1 MIWHIAK
8 KEIYH
13 NLMTL
18 RFVLMIILLPVLMLA
33 NALIY
38 GFGDSGYRE
47 EVNTYNRAM
56 ESRLSYVKN
65 NAQKSLGRLA
75 MRGPGEIYKRP
86 SRFKFCADGAAELI
100 PNSIPLSE
108 RAGAGRGG
116 GTVVEEYSWR
126 EVWTFEYLPSNHS
139 SDATTLIKIDWVF
152 IGIFMS
158 FFVILFT
165 FDAIAGERVHGT
177 LSLMMS
183 NQISRAQMLLAKY
196 LGAFFTLMVPLTIGI
211 LMNLLIIYLSG
222 NIPFGSGASLP
233 SNGWGPWFRIF
244 GMVGLFALHISIFIL
259 LGLFFSSRV
268 SNAITSLV
276 WLLLTWV
283 CLAFIFPSLL
293 GLFVGTLD
301 PIPSIEIVSSRKR
314 TQLAS
319 IENEFRPTE
328 LLEVTKLSEAPSPD
342 NPSVT
347 RRWAT
352 YFTRRHETKTR
363 IADEHVDQQLKQ
375 VQLARELTQ
384 ISPIACFQYAMEG
397 LANTGIVS
405 YMNFVKQ
412 VQRYRQTFIDFIK
425 TEDRGDPDSLH
436 IYPVREGLSQKPVDP
451 NAVPR
456 FKEHISYQSVI
467 FPVGLLILFNV
478 LFFTAAQLSF
488 LKCDLK

>member
-1 MIWHIAK
+1 MIWQIAK
-8 KEIYH
+8 KEIHH

-18 RFVLMIILLPVLMLA
+18 RFVLMIILLPILMVT

-47 EVNTYNRAM
+47 EVDAYNQAM
-56 ESRLSYVKN
+56 ERRLSRVT
-65 NAQKSLGRLA
+65 AHAEESLGRLA
-75 MRGPGEIYKRP
+75 MRGPGEIYKHP
-86 SRFKFCADGAAELI
+86 SPLKFCADGADELI
-100 PNSIPLSE
+100 PRFILISEPARGSRGSGSI
-108 RAGAGRGG
+108 AQ
-116 GTVVEEYSWR
+116 EYRWR
-126 EVWTFEYLPSNHS
+126 EVWTLEYLPSNHG

-152 IGIFMS
+152 IGTFMS

-165 FDAIAGERVHGT
+165 FDAIAGERTHGT

-183 NQISRAQMLLAKY
+183 NPISRGQMLLAKY
-196 LGAFFTLMVPLTIGI
+196 LGAFLTLMVPLTLGI

-222 NIPFGSGASLP
+222 SIPFNSSDYL
-233 SNGWGPWFRIF
+233 RIL
-244 GMVGLFALHISIFIL
+244 GMVGLYALHISIFIF

-301 PIPSIEIVSSRKR
+301 PIPSIEVVSSRKR
-314 TQLAS
+314 AQLAS
-319 IENEFRPTE
+319 IDDEFRPME
-328 LLEVTKLSEAPSPD
+328 ILEVTKLSEAPSPD
-342 NPSVT
+342 NPSAT
-347 RRWAT
+347 RRWAM
-352 YFTRRHETKTR
+352 YFTRRYETKTR
-363 IADEHVDQQLKQ
+363 IADEHVNQQFRQ
-375 VQLARELTQ
+375 VRLARELTQ
-384 ISPIACFQYAMEG
+384 ISPIVCFQYAMEG
-397 LANTGIVS
+397 LANTGIVN
-405 YMNFVKQ
+405 YMNFLKQ
-412 VQRYRQTFIDFIK
+412 VRRYRQTFIDFIK
-425 TEDRGDPDSLH
+425 TEDRNDPESLH
-436 IYPVREGLSQKPVDP
+436 IYPVPEGLSQKPVDP
-451 NAVPR
+451 NTVPR

>member
-13 NLMTL
+13 NRMTL
-18 RFVLMIILLPVLMLA
+18 RFVLMIILLPILMVA

-47 EVNTYNRAM
+47 EVDAYHLAM
-56 ESRLSYVKN
+56 ERRLSRVKED
-65 NAQKSLGRLA
+65 AETSLGKLA

-86 SRFKFCADGAAELI
+86 SRFKFCADRTDELI
-100 PNSIPLSE
+100 PNAISLSE
-108 RAGAGRGG
+108 RAGGGRGG
-116 GTVVEEYSWR
+116 GGIAEEYSWR
-126 EVWTFEYLPSNHS
+126 EVWTFEYLPSNHG

-165 FDAIAGERVHGT
+165 FDAVAGERTQGT

-211 LMNLLIIYLSG
+211 LMNLLVIYLSG
-222 NIPFGSGASLP
+222 NISLD
-233 SNGWGPWFRIF
+233 SSDCLRIL
-244 GMVGLFALHISIFIL
+244 GMVGLFALHISLFIL

-268 SNAITSLV
+268 SNAVTSLV
-276 WLLLTWV
+276 WLLLAWV
-283 CLAFIFPSLL
+283 GLAFILPSLL

-314 TQLAS
+314 AQLAN
-319 IENEFRPTE
+319 IEDEFQPMET
-328 LLEVTKLSEAPSPD
+328 LEVTKLSEAPTPD
-342 NPSVT
+342 NPSAT
-347 RRWAT
+347 RRWAM

-363 IADEHVDQQLKQ
+363 IADQHVDQQLKQ

-384 ISPIACFQYAMEG
+384 ISPTACFQYAMEG

-412 VQRYRQTFIDFIK
+412 VRRYRQTFIDFIK
-425 TEDRGDPDSLH
+425 TEDRSDPDSLH

-451 NAVPR
+451 NIVPR
-456 FKEHISYQSVI
+456 FEEYISHQSVI
-467 FPVGLLILFNV
+467 FPVILLILFNV

-488 LKCDLK
+488 LKSDLK

>member
-18 RFVLMIILLPVLMLA
+18 RFVLMIILLPILMVA

-38 GFGDSGYRE
+38 GFGDNGYRE
-47 EVNTYNRAM
+47 EVDAYNQAM
-56 ESRLSYVKN
+56 ERRLSRVKSDAEEN
-65 NAQKSLGRLA
+65 LGRLA
-75 MRGPGEIYKRP
+75 MRGPGEIYKHP

-100 PNSIPLSE
+100 PNSIPIAE
-108 RAGAGRGG
+108 RAGGGRGG
-116 GTVVEEYSWR
+116 SVGEAYSWR
-126 EVWTFEYLPSNHS
+126 EVWTLEYLPSNHGG
-139 SDATTLIKIDWVF
+139 DATTLIKIDWVF

-165 FDAIAGERVHGT
+165 FDAIAGERAYGT

-183 NQISRAQMLLAKY
+183 NQISRGQMLIAKY
-196 LGAFFTLMVPLTIGI
+196 LGAFFTLMVPLAIGI

-222 NIPFGSGASLP
+222 NIPFNLSDCL
-233 SNGWGPWFRIF
+233 RIL
-244 GMVGLFALHISIFIL
+244 GMVGLFALHISIFIF

-301 PIPSIEIVSSRKR
+301 PIPSIEVISARQQA
-314 TQLAS
+314 QLAN
-319 IENEFRPTE
+319 IEDEFRPTE
-328 LLEVTKLSEAPSPD
+328 LLETTKLSEAPAPD
-342 NPSVT
+342 NPAAT
-347 RRWAT
+347 RQWAT

-363 IADEHVDQQLKQ
+363 IADEHVDQQLRQ
-375 VQLARELTQ
+375 VRLARELTQ
-384 ISPIACFQYAMEG
+384 ISPIVCFQYAMEG
-397 LANTGIVS
+397 LAGTGITR
-405 YMNFVKQ
+405 YMDFVKQ
-412 VQRYRQTFIDFIK
+412 VRRYRQTFIDFIK
-425 TEDRGDPDSLH
+425 TEDRSDPDSLH

-451 NAVPR
+451 NAIPR
-456 FKEHISYQSVI
+456 FEEHISYQGI
-467 FPVGLLILFNV
+467 LFPVGLLILFNV

-488 LKCDLK
+488 LKSDLK

>member
-8 KEIYH
+8 KEIHH

-18 RFVLMIILLPVLMLA
+18 RFVLMIILLPVLMVA

-38 GFGDSGYRE
+38 GFGDNGYRE
-47 EVNTYNRAM
+47 EVDTYNLAM
-56 ESRLSYVKN
+56 ERRLSRVKDD
-65 NAQKSLGRLA
+65 AETSLGRLA

-86 SRFKFCADGAAELI
+86 SRFKFCADGADELI
-100 PNSIPLSE
+100 PRSIPISE
-108 RAGAGRGG
+108 RAGGGRGG
-116 GTVVEEYSWR
+116 GAIAEEYSWR
-126 EVWTFEYLPSNHS
+126 EVWALEYLPSNHD

-165 FDAIAGERVHGT
+165 FDAVAGERAQGT

-183 NQISRAQMLLAKY
+183 NQISRGQMLLAKY
-196 LGAFFTLMVPLTIGI
+196 LGAFFTLMAPLAIGI
-211 LMNLLIIYLSG
+211 LMNLLIIYFSG
-222 NIPFGSGASLP
+222 NIRFDSDDWL
-233 SNGWGPWFRIF
+233 RIL
-244 GMVGLFALHISIFIL
+244 GMIGLFALHISIFIS

-301 PIPSIEIVSSRKR
+301 PIPSIEVVSSRTR
-314 TQLAS
+314 AQLVN
-319 IENEFRPTE
+319 IENEFRPME
-328 LLEVTKLSEAPSPD
+328 SLEITKLSEAPSPN
-342 NPSVT
+342 NPAAA

-352 YFTRRHETKTR
+352 YFTRRHEIKTR
-363 IADEHVDQQLKQ
+363 IADEHIDQQFRQ
-375 VQLARELTQ
+375 VRLARELTQ
-384 ISPIACFQYAMEG
+384 ISPIVCFQHAMEG

-412 VQRYRQTFIDFIK
+412 VRRYRQTFIDFIK
-425 TEDRGDPDSLH
+425 TEDRDDPESLH
-436 IYPVREGLSQKPVDP
+436 IYPVREGLSQKPIDP
-451 NAVPR
+451 NTVPR
-456 FKEHISYQSVI
+456 FVEHISHQSVI
-467 FPVGLLILFNV
+467 FPVALLILFNI

-488 LKCDLK
+488 LKSDLK

>member
-1 MIWHIAK
+1 MIWHITK

-18 RFVLMIILLPVLMLA
+18 RFVLMIILLPVLMVA

-38 GFGDSGYRE
+38 GFGAGGYRE
-47 EVNTYNRAM
+47 EVDAYNLAM
-56 ESRLSYVKN
+56 ERRLSRVKDD
-65 NAQKSLGRLA
+65 AEKSLGRLA
-75 MRGPGEIYKRP
+75 MRGPGEIHKRP
-86 SRFKFCADGAAELI
+86 SQFKFCADGVDELI
-100 PNSIPLSE
+100 PNAIPIAE
-108 RAGAGRGG
+108 RSGAARGG
-116 GTVVEEYSWR
+116 GEVVERYNWR
-126 EVWTFEYLPSNHS
+126 EVWTLEYLPSNHGG
-139 SDATTLIKIDWVF
+139 DATTLIKIDWVF

-165 FDAIAGERVHGT
+165 FDAIAGERAYGT

-183 NQISRAQMLLAKY
+183 NQVSRGQVLLAKY
-196 LGAFFTLMVPLTIGI
+196 FGTFLTLMVPLAIGI

-222 NIPFGSGASLP
+222 NIPFNSSD
-233 SNGWGPWFRIF
+233 WFRIF
-244 GMVGLFALHISIFIL
+244 GMVGLFALHISIFIF

-293 GLFVGTLD
+293 GLFVGTVD
-301 PIPSIEIVSSRKR
+301 PIPSIEIVSSRKQA
-314 TQLAS
+314 QLAN
-319 IENEFRPTE
+319 IDDEFRPME
-328 LLEVTKLSEAPSPD
+328 LLDETKLSEAPSVD
-342 NPSVT
+342 NPSAT

-352 YFTRRHETKTR
+352 YFTRRYEVKTR
-363 IADEHVDQQLKQ
+363 IADEHVDQQFRQ
-375 VQLARELTQ
+375 VRLARELTQ
-384 ISPIACFQYAMEG
+384 ISPIVCFQYAMEG
-397 LANTGIVS
+397 LTGTGITR
-405 YMNFVKQ
+405 YMDFVKQ
-412 VQRYRQTFIDFIK
+412 VRRYRQTFIDFIK
-425 TEDRGDPDSLH
+425 TEDRDDPESLH

-456 FKEHISYQSVI
+456 FEERISYQSVI

-478 LFFTAAQLSF
+478 LFLTAAQLSF

>member
-18 RFVLMIILLPVLMLA
+18 RFVLMIVLLPILMVA

-38 GFGDSGYRE
+38 GFGDNGYRE
-47 EVNTYNRAM
+47 EVDAYNQAM
-56 ESRLSYVKN
+56 ERRLSRVKDD
-65 NAQKSLGRLA
+65 AEESLGRLA
-75 MRGPGEIYKRP
+75 MRGPGEIYKHP
-86 SRFKFCADGAAELI
+86 NRFKFCADGAAELI
-100 PNSIPLSE
+100 PNSIPIAE
-108 RAGAGRGG
+108 RAGGGRGG
-116 GTVVEEYSWR
+116 SVGEAYSWR
-126 EVWTFEYLPSNHS
+126 EVWILEYLPSNHGG
-139 SDATTLIKIDWVF
+139 DETTLIKIDWVF

-177 LSLMMS
+177 LSLIMS
-183 NQISRAQMLLAKY
+183 NQVSRGQMLIAKY
-196 LGAFFTLMVPLTIGI
+196 LGTFFTLMVLLTIGI
-211 LMNLLIIYLSG
+211 LMNLLIVYLSG
-222 NIPFGSGASLP
+222 NIPFGSGD
-233 SNGWGPWFRIF
+233 WIRIL
-244 GMVGLFALHISIFIL
+244 GMVGIFALHISSFIF

-314 TQLAS
+314 TQLAN
-319 IENEFRPTE
+319 IDDEFRPME
-328 LLEVTKLSEAPSPD
+328 SLEKTKLSEAPSPD
-342 NPSVT
+342 NPSAT
-347 RRWAT
+347 RRWTT

-363 IADEHVDQQLKQ
+363 IADQHVDQQLKQ
-375 VQLARELTQ
+375 VRLARELTQ
-384 ISPIACFQYAMEG
+384 ISPIVCFQYAMEG

-412 VQRYRQTFIDFIK
+412 VRRYRQTFIDFIK
-425 TEDRGDPDSLH
+425 TEDKSDPDSLH

-451 NAVPR
+451 DAIPR
-456 FKEHISYQSVI
+456 FEEQVSYQSVL
-467 FPVGLLILFNV
+467 FPVGLLILFNA

>member
-18 RFVLMIILLPVLMLA
+18 RFVLMIILLPVLMVA

-47 EVNTYNRAM
+47 EVDTYNLGM
-56 ESRLSYVKN
+56 ERRLSRVKED
-65 NAQKSLGRLA
+65 AETSLGKLA

-86 SRFKFCADGAAELI
+86 SRFKFCADGTDELI
-100 PNSIPLSE
+100 PNAIPLSE
-108 RAGAGRGG
+108 RAGGGRGG
-116 GTVVEEYSWR
+116 GAVVEEYSWR
-126 EVWTFEYLPSNHS
+126 EVWTFEYLPSNHG

-165 FDAIAGERVHGT
+165 FDAVAGERAQGT

-183 NQISRAQMLLAKY
+183 NQISRAQMLFAKY

-211 LMNLLIIYLSG
+211 LMNLLVIYLSG
-222 NIPFGSGASLP
+222 NIPFDSGD
-233 SNGWGPWFRIF
+233 WFRIL
-244 GMVGLFALHISIFIL
+244 GMVGLFALHISIFIF

-268 SNAITSLV
+268 SNATTSLV

-283 CLAFIFPSLL
+283 GLAFIFPSLL

-314 TQLAS
+314 AQLAN
-319 IENEFRPTE
+319 IEDEFQPME
-328 LLEVTKLSEAPSPD
+328 MLEVTKLSEAPAPD
-342 NPSVT
+342 NPSAA

-352 YFTRRHETKTR
+352 YFTRRYETKTR

-375 VQLARELTQ
+375 VKLARELTQ
-384 ISPIACFQYAMEG
+384 ISPIVCFQYAMEG

-405 YMNFVKQ
+405 YMDFVKQ
-412 VQRYRQTFIDFIK
+412 VRRYRQTFIDFIK
-425 TEDRGDPDSLH
+425 TEDRNDPDSLH
-436 IYPVREGLSQKPVDP
+436 IYPVREGLAQKPVDP
-451 NAVPR
+451 DIVPK
-456 FKEHISYQSVI
+456 FKERTSYQSVV
-467 FPVGLLILFNV
+467 FPVSLLILFNL
-478 LFFTAAQLSF
+478 LFFTATQLSF

>member
-8 KEIYH
+8 KEIHH

-18 RFVLMIILLPVLMLA
+18 RFVLMIILLPSLMVA

-38 GFGDSGYRE
+38 GFGDGGYRE
-47 EVNTYNRAM
+47 EIDVYNRAM
-56 ESRLSYVKN
+56 EGRLSLVKDC
-65 NAQKSLGRLA
+65 AEESLGKLA
-75 MRGPGEIYKRP
+75 MWGPGEIYKQP
-86 SRFKFCADGAAELI
+86 SRLKFCADGTDELI
-100 PNSIPLSE
+100 PRSIPI
-108 RAGAGRGG
+108 AGGSGGGRGG
-116 GTVVEEYSWR
+116 SDGVSEAYSWR
-126 EVWTFEYLPSNHS
+126 EIWTLEYLPSNHG
-139 SDATTLIKIDWVF
+139 SDATTLIKIDWIF

-165 FDAIAGERVHGT
+165 FDAIAGERAKGT

-183 NQISRAQMLLAKY
+183 NQVSRGQVLLAKY
-196 LGAFFTLMVPLTIGI
+196 LGAFFTLMVPLIIGV

-222 NIPFGSGASLP
+222 NIPFNSSDCL
-233 SNGWGPWFRIF
+233 RIL
-244 GMVGLFALHISIFIL
+244 GMVGLFALHISIFIF

-283 CLAFIFPSLL
+283 CLAFILPSPL

-301 PIPSIEIVSSRKR
+301 PIPSIEIVSSRKQA
-314 TQLAS
+314 QLAN
-319 IENEFRPTE
+319 IDDEFRPME
-328 LLEVTKLSEAPSPD
+328 LLEKTKLSEAPSVD
-342 NPSVT
+342 NPSAA

-352 YFTRRHETKTR
+352 YFRRRYETKTH
-363 IADEHVDQQLKQ
+363 ITDEHVDQQLRQ
-375 VQLARELTQ
+375 VKLARELTQ
-384 ISPIACFQYAMEG
+384 ISPIVCFQYAMEG

-405 YMNFVKQ
+405 YMDFVKQ
-412 VQRYRQTFIDFIK
+412 VRRYRQTFIDFIK
-425 TEDRGDPDSLH
+425 TEDRADPESLH

-456 FKEHISYQSVI
+456 FEERISYQSVI
-467 FPVGLLILFNV
+467 FPIGLLILFNV

>member
-8 KEIYH
+8 KEIHH
-13 NLMTL
+13 NLTTL
-18 RFVLMIILLPVLMLA
+18 RFVLMIILLPLLMVA

-47 EVNTYNRAM
+47 EVDAYNQAM
-56 ESRLSYVKN
+56 DRRSSRVKSD
-65 NAQKSLGRLA
+65 AEESLGKLA
-75 MRGPGEIYKRP
+75 MRGPGEIYRLP
-86 SRFKFCADGAAELI
+86 SRFKFCADGADALI
-100 PNSIPLSE
+100 PNAIPIAE
-108 RAGAGRGG
+108 REGAARGG
-116 GTVVEEYSWR
+116 AVGKAYNWR
-126 EVWTFEYLPSNHS
+126 EVWTLEYLPSNHG
-139 SDATTLIKIDWVF
+139 SDATTRIKIDWVF

-158 FFVILFT
+158 FFVVLFT
-165 FDAIAGERVHGT
+165 FDAIAGERAYGT

-183 NQISRAQMLLAKY
+183 NQISRGQMLFAKY

-211 LMNLLIIYLSG
+211 LMNLLIIYLSES
-222 NIPFGSGASLP
+222 IPFSSDDWL
-233 SNGWGPWFRIF
+233 RIL
-244 GMVGLFALHISIFIL
+244 GMVGLFALHISIFIF

-314 TQLAS
+314 TQLAN
-319 IENEFRPTE
+319 IEDEFRPTE
-328 LLEVTKLSEAPSPD
+328 LLEITKLSEAPSPD
-342 NPSVT
+342 NPSAT

-352 YFTRRHETKTR
+352 YFTRRYETRTQ
-363 IADEHVDQQLKQ
+363 IADTHVDQQFRQ
-375 VQLARELTQ
+375 VRLARELTQ
-384 ISPIACFQYAMEG
+384 ISPIVCFQYAMEG

-412 VQRYRQTFIDFIK
+412 VRRYRQTFIDFIK
-425 TEDRGDPDSLH
+425 TEDRNDPESLH

-456 FKEHISYQSVI
+456 FEERPSYQNVL
-467 FPVGLLILFNV
+467 FPVGLLILFNI

>member
-38 GFGDSGYRE
+38 GFEDSGYRE
-47 EVNTYNRAM
+47 EVNAYNLAM
-56 ESRLSYVKN
+56 ERRLSRVKDD
-65 NAQKSLGRLA
+65 AEESLGRLA

-86 SRFKFCADGAAELI
+86 SRFIFCADGADELI
-100 PNSIPLSE
+100 PNSIPMSK
-108 RAGAGRGG
+108 RAGGNRGDVAEG
-116 GTVVEEYSWR
+116 YSWR
-126 EVWTFEYLPSNHS
+126 EVWTLEYLPSNHG

-152 IGIFMS
+152 IGIFTS

-165 FDAIAGERVHGT
+165 FDAIAGERAQGT

-183 NQISRAQMLLAKY
+183 NQISRAQMLLGKY
-196 LGAFFTLMVPLTIGI
+196 LGAFFTLMLPFAIGI
-211 LMNLLIIYLSG
+211 LMNLLIINLSG
-222 NIPFGSGASLP
+222 NIRFDSGDWL
-233 SNGWGPWFRIF
+233 RIL
-244 GMVGLFALHISIFIL
+244 GIVGLFALHISIFIS

-314 TQLAS
+314 AQLAN
-319 IENEFRPTE
+319 IDDEFRPMAFRE
-328 LLEVTKLSEAPSPD
+328 ATKLKEVPSPD
-342 NPSVT
+342 NPSAT
-347 RRWAT
+347 RRWAI
-352 YFTRRHETKTR
+352 YFTRRHEIKTR
-363 IADEHVDQQLKQ
+363 IADEHVDQQLRQ
-375 VQLARELTQ
+375 VRLARELTQ
-384 ISPIACFQYAMEG
+384 ISPIVCFQYAMEG

-412 VQRYRQTFIDFIK
+412 VRRYRQTFIDFIK
-425 TEDRGDPDSLH
+425 TEDRNDPDSLH

-456 FKEHISYQSVI
+456 FKEQISYQSI
-467 FPVGLLILFNV
+467 LFPVGLLILFNA

>member
-8 KEIYH
+8 KEIHH

-18 RFVLMIILLPVLMLA
+18 RFVLMIILLPTLMVA

-47 EVNTYNRAM
+47 EIDVYNRAM
-56 ESRLSYVKN
+56 ERRLSFVKDY
-65 NAQKSLGRLA
+65 AEESLGKLA
-75 MRGPGEIYKRP
+75 MRGPGEIYKHP
-86 SRFKFCADGAAELI
+86 SPFKFCADGTDELI
-100 PNSIPLSE
+100 PRSIPIVGS
-108 RAGAGRGG
+108 GAGRGG
-116 GTVVEEYSWR
+116 GVTTAYQWR
-126 EVWTFEYLPSNHS
+126 ELWSLEYLPSNHG

-165 FDAIAGERVHGT
+165 FDAVAGERAQGT

-183 NQISRAQMLLAKY
+183 NQISRGQTLSAKY
-196 LGAFFTLMVPLTIGI
+196 LGAFFTVMVPLAIGI
-211 LMNLLIIYLSG
+211 LMSLLIIYLSG
-222 NIPFGSGASLP
+222 NIRFDSDD
-233 SNGWGPWFRIF
+233 WVRIL
-244 GMVGLFALHISIFIL
+244 GMIGLFALHISIFIS

-276 WLLLTWV
+276 WLLLAWV

-301 PIPSIEIVSSRKR
+301 PIPSIEVVSSRTR
-314 TQLAS
+314 AQLVN
-319 IENEFRPTE
+319 IENEFCPME
-328 LLEVTKLSEAPSPD
+328 SLEITKLSEAPSPN
-342 NPSVT
+342 NPAAA

-352 YFTRRHETKTR
+352 YFTRRHEIKTR
-363 IADEHVDQQLKQ
+363 IADQHVDQQLRQ
-375 VQLARELTQ
+375 VKLARELTQ
-384 ISPIACFQYAMEG
+384 ISPIVCFQHAMEG

-412 VQRYRQTFIDFIK
+412 VRRYRQTFIDFIK
-425 TEDRGDPDSLH
+425 TEDRNDPDSLH
-436 IYPVREGLSQKPVDP
+436 IYPVREGLSQKPIDP
-451 NAVPR
+451 NTVPR
-456 FKEHISYQSVI
+456 FVEHISHQSVI
-467 FPVGLLILFNV
+467 FPIALLILFNI

-488 LKCDLK
+488 LKSDLK

>member
-8 KEIYH
+8 KEIHH

-18 RFVLMIILLPVLMLA
+18 RFVLMIILLPVLMVA

-38 GFGDSGYRE
+38 GFGNSGYRE
-47 EVNTYNRAM
+47 EVDVYNRAM
-56 ESRLSYVKN
+56 ERRLSRVKN
-65 NAQKSLGRLA
+65 DAEESLGRLA
-75 MRGPGEIYKRP
+75 MRGPGEIYRLP
-86 SRFKFCADGAAELI
+86 SRFKFCADGADELI
-100 PNSIPLSE
+100 PNAIPIAE
-108 RAGAGRGG
+108 REGAARGG
-116 GTVVEEYSWR
+116 AVGEAYNWR
-126 EVWTFEYLPSNHS
+126 EVWTLEYLPSNHS

-165 FDAIAGERVHGT
+165 FDAIAGERAHGT

-183 NQISRAQMLLAKY
+183 NQISRGQMLFAKY
-196 LGAFFTLMVPLTIGI
+196 LGAFFTLMVPLVIGV
-211 LMNLLIIYLSG
+211 LMNLLVIYLSG
-222 NIPFGSGASLP
+222 NIPFNSSDCL
-233 SNGWGPWFRIF
+233 RIL
-244 GMVGLFALHISIFIL
+244 GMIGLFALHISIFIF

-283 CLAFIFPSLL
+283 CLAFIFPSLI

-314 TQLAS
+314 AQLAN
-319 IENEFRPTE
+319 IEDEFRPTE
-328 LLEVTKLSEAPSPD
+328 LLETTQLSEAPSPD
-342 NPSVT
+342 NPSAT

-352 YFTRRHETKTR
+352 YFTRRYETKTR
-363 IADEHVDQQLKQ
+363 IADEHVDQQLRQ
-375 VQLARELTQ
+375 VKLARELTQ
-384 ISPIACFQYAMEG
+384 ISPIVCFQYAMEG

-405 YMNFVKQ
+405 YMDFVKQ
-412 VQRYRQTFIDFIK
+412 ARRYRQTFIDFIK
-425 TEDRGDPDSLH
+425 TEDRNDPESLH

-456 FKEHISYQSVI
+456 FEERPSYQSVI
-467 FPVGLLILFNV
+467 FPVGLLILFNI
-478 LFFTAAQLSF
+478 LFFIAAQLSF
-488 LKCDLK
+488 LKSDLK

>member
-18 RFVLMIILLPVLMLA
+18 RFVLMVILLPVLMVA

-47 EVNTYNRAM
+47 EVNTYNLAM
-56 ESRLSYVKN
+56 ERRLSRVKDD
-65 NAQKSLGRLA
+65 AEESLGRLA

-100 PNSIPLSE
+100 PNSIPI
-108 RAGAGRGG
+108 AAYGGGRGDSG
-116 GTVVEEYSWR
+116 GVAEDYSWR
-126 EVWTFEYLPSNHS
+126 EMWTLEYLPSNHGGGS
-139 SDATTLIKIDWVF
+139 TTLIKIDWVF
-152 IGIFMS
+152 TGIFMS

-165 FDAIAGERVHGT
+165 FDAIAGERAKGT

-183 NQISRAQMLLAKY
+183 NQTSRAQMLFAKY
-196 LGAFFTLMVPLTIGI
+196 LGTFFTLMVPLTIGI
-211 LMNLLIIYLSG
+211 LMNLPVIYLSG
-222 NIPFGSGASLP
+222 SISFSSSDWL
-233 SNGWGPWFRIF
+233 RIL
-244 GMVGLFALHISIFIL
+244 GMVGLFTLHISIFIF

-293 GLFVGTLD
+293 GRFVGTLD

-319 IENEFRPTE
+319 IEDEFRPTE
-328 LLEVTKLSEAPSPD
+328 LLEVTKLSEAPAPD
-342 NPSVT
+342 NPSAA

-352 YFTRRHETKTR
+352 YFRRRHETKTR
-363 IADEHVDQQLKQ
+363 ITDQHVDQQLRQ
-375 VQLARELTQ
+375 VKLARELTQ
-384 ISPIACFQYAMEG
+384 ISPIVCFQYAMEG

-412 VQRYRQTFIDFIK
+412 VRRYRQTFIDFIK
-425 TEDRGDPDSLH
+425 TEDRDDPESLH

-451 NAVPR
+451 NAIPR

-488 LKCDLK
+488 LKSDLK

>member
-8 KEIYH
+8 KEIHH

-18 RFVLMIILLPVLMLA
+18 RFVLMIILLPVLMVA

-38 GFGDSGYRE
+38 GFGDNGYRE
-47 EVNTYNRAM
+47 EVDTYHLAM
-56 ESRLSYVKN
+56 ERRLSRVKDD
-65 NAQKSLGRLA
+65 AETSLGRLA

-86 SRFKFCADGAAELI
+86 SRFKFCADGADELI
-100 PNSIPLSE
+100 PRSIPISE
-108 RAGAGRGG
+108 RAGGGRGG
-116 GTVVEEYSWR
+116 GAIAEEYSWR
-126 EVWTFEYLPSNHS
+126 EVWALEYLPSNHD

-165 FDAIAGERVHGT
+165 FDAVAGERAQGT
-177 LSLMMS
+177 LCLMMS
-183 NQISRAQMLLAKY
+183 NQISRGQMLLAKY
-196 LGAFFTLMVPLTIGI
+196 LGAFFTLMAPLAIVI
-211 LMNLLIIYLSG
+211 LRNLLIIYLSG
-222 NIPFGSGASLP
+222 NIRFDSDD
-233 SNGWGPWFRIF
+233 WFRIL
-244 GMVGLFALHISIFIL
+244 GIIGLFALHISIFIS

-301 PIPSIEIVSSRKR
+301 PIPSIEVVSSRTR
-314 TQLAS
+314 AQLVN
-319 IENEFRPTE
+319 IENEFRPME
-328 LLEVTKLSEAPSPD
+328 SVEITKLSEAPSPN
-342 NPSVT
+342 NPAAA

-352 YFTRRHETKTR
+352 YFTRRHEIKTR
-363 IADEHVDQQLKQ
+363 IADEHIDQQFRQ
-375 VQLARELTQ
+375 VRLARELTQ
-384 ISPIACFQYAMEG
+384 ISPIVCFQHAMEG

-412 VQRYRQTFIDFIK
+412 VRRYRQTFIDFIK
-425 TEDRGDPDSLH
+425 TEDRDDPESLH
-436 IYPVREGLSQKPVDP
+436 IYPVREGLSQKPIDP
-451 NAVPR
+451 NTVPR
-456 FKEHISYQSVI
+456 FVEHISHQSVI
-467 FPVGLLILFNV
+467 FPVALLILFNI

-488 LKCDLK
+488 LKSDLK

>member
-1 MIWHIAK
+1 MVWHIAK
-8 KEIYH
+8 KEIHH

-18 RFVLMIILLPVLMLA
+18 RFALMIILLPLLMVV

-38 GFGDSGYRE
+38 GFGDFGDSGYRE
-47 EVNTYNRAM
+47 EIDAYNRAM
-56 ESRLSYVKN
+56 ERRLSLVKDY
-65 NAQKSLGRLA
+65 AEESLGKLA
-75 MRGPGEIYKRP
+75 MRGPGEIYKQP
-86 SRFKFCADGAAELI
+86 SPFKFCADGADELI
-100 PNSIPLSE
+100 PRSIPIVGP
-108 RAGAGRGG
+108 GAARGG
-116 GTVVEEYSWR
+116 GVATAYQWR
-126 EVWTFEYLPSNHS
+126 ELWALEYLPSNHG

-165 FDAIAGERVHGT
+165 FDAIAGERVNGT

-183 NQISRAQMLLAKY
+183 NQISRGQMLFAKY
-196 LGAFFTLMVPLTIGI
+196 LGAFFTLMVPLAIGI

-222 NIPFGSGASLP
+222 SIPFSSGDSL
-233 SNGWGPWFRIF
+233 RIL
-244 GMVGLFALHISIFIL
+244 GMVGLFALHISIFIF

-314 TQLAS
+314 AQLAN
-319 IENEFRPTE
+319 IEDEFRPME

-342 NPSVT
+342 NLSAT
-347 RRWAT
+347 RLWAT
-352 YFTRRHETKTR
+352 YFTRRYETRTQ
-363 IADEHVDQQLKQ
+363 IADTHIDQQFRQ
-375 VQLARELTQ
+375 VRLARELTQ
-384 ISPIACFQYAMEG
+384 ISPIVCFQYAMEG
-397 LANTGIVS
+397 LAGTGITR
-405 YMNFVKQ
+405 YMDFVKQ
-412 VQRYRQTFIDFIK
+412 VRRYRQTFIDFIK
-425 TEDRGDPDSLH
+425 TEDRDDPESLH

-451 NAVPR
+451 NAIPR
-456 FKEHISYQSVI
+456 FKERMSYQSVI
-467 FPVGLLILFNV
+467 FPVGLLLLFNV
-478 LFFTAAQLSF
+478 LFLTAAQLSF

>member
-8 KEIYH
+8 KEIHH

-18 RFVLMIILLPVLMLA
+18 RFVLMIILLPVLMVA

-38 GFGDSGYRE
+38 GFGDNGYRE
-47 EVNTYNRAM
+47 EVDTYNLAM
-56 ESRLSYVKN
+56 ERRLSRVKDD
-65 NAQKSLGRLA
+65 AETSLGRLA

-86 SRFKFCADGAAELI
+86 SRFKFCADGADELI
-100 PNSIPLSE
+100 PRSIPISE
-108 RAGAGRGG
+108 RAGGGRGG
-116 GTVVEEYSWR
+116 AVAEEYSWR
-126 EVWTFEYLPSNHS
+126 EVWTHEYLPSNHD

-165 FDAIAGERVHGT
+165 FDAVAGERAQGT

-183 NQISRAQMLLAKY
+183 NQISRGQTLSAKY
-196 LGAFFTLMVPLTIGI
+196 LGAFFTLMVPLAIGI

-222 NIPFGSGASLP
+222 NIRFDSDDWL
-233 SNGWGPWFRIF
+233 RIL
-244 GMVGLFALHISIFIL
+244 GMIGVFALHISIFIF

-314 TQLAS
+314 AQLTN
-319 IENEFRPTE
+319 IEDEFRPQE
-328 LLEVTKLSEAPSPD
+328 MLEVTKLSEAPASD
-342 NPSVT
+342 NPSAT
-347 RRWAT
+347 RQWAT

-363 IADEHVDQQLKQ
+363 IADQHVDQQLRQ
-375 VQLARELTQ
+375 VRLARELTQ
-384 ISPIACFQYAMEG
+384 ISPIVCFQYAMEG

-412 VQRYRQTFIDFIK
+412 VRRYRQTFIDFIK
-425 TEDRGDPDSLH
+425 TEDRSDPDSLH
-436 IYPVREGLSQKPVDP
+436 IYPVREGLSQKPIDP
-451 NAVPR
+451 NTVPR
-456 FKEHISYQSVI
+456 FVEHISHQSVI
-467 FPVGLLILFNV
+467 FPVALLILFNA

-488 LKCDLK
+488 LKSDLK

>member
-1 MIWHIAK
+1 M
-8 KEIYH
+8 
-13 NLMTL
+13 
-18 RFVLMIILLPVLMLA
+18 VA

-47 EVNTYNRAM
+47 EVDAYNLAM
-56 ESRLSYVKN
+56 KRRLSRVKDD
-65 NAQKSLGRLA
+65 ADESLGKLA
-75 MRGPGEIYKRP
+75 MRGPGEIYRLP
-86 SRFKFCADGAAELI
+86 SRFKFCADGADELI
-100 PNSIPLSE
+100 PNSIPIAE
-108 RAGAGRGG
+108 RSGGARGG
-116 GTVVEEYSWR
+116 AIGEAYNWR
-126 EVWTFEYLPSNHS
+126 ELWALEYLPSNHG
-139 SDATTLIKIDWVF
+139 SDVTTRIKIDWVF

-165 FDAIAGERVHGT
+165 FDAIAGERAKGT

-183 NQISRAQMLLAKY
+183 NQISRGQMLFAKY
-196 LGAFFTLMVPLTIGI
+196 LGTFFTLMVPLTIGI
-211 LMNLLIIYLSG
+211 LMNLLVIYLSG
-222 NIPFGSGASLP
+222 NISFSSSDWL
-233 SNGWGPWFRIF
+233 RIL
-244 GMVGLFALHISIFIL
+244 GMIGLFTLHISIFIF

-314 TQLAS
+314 AQLAN
-319 IENEFRPTE
+319 IEDEFRPME

-342 NPSVT
+342 NPSAT

-352 YFTRRHETKTR
+352 YFTRRYETKTR
-363 IADEHVDQQLKQ
+363 IADEHVDQQFRQ
-375 VQLARELTQ
+375 VRLARGLTQ
-384 ISPIACFQYAMEG
+384 ISPIVCFQYAMEG

-405 YMNFVKQ
+405 YMDFVKQ
-412 VQRYRQTFIDFIK
+412 VRRYRQTFIDFIK
-425 TEDRGDPDSLH
+425 TEDREDPESLH

-451 NAVPR
+451 NAIPR
-456 FKEHISYQSVI
+456 FKERISYQSVI
-467 FPVGLLILFNV
+467 FPVGLLILFNI

>member
-18 RFVLMIILLPVLMLA
+18 RFVLMIILLPVLMVV

-65 NAQKSLGRLA
+65 NAQESLGRLA

-86 SRFKFCADGAAELI
+86 SPFKFCADGTDELI
-100 PNSIPLSE
+100 PRSVPLSE
-108 RAGAGRGG
+108 SAGGSRGG
-116 GTVVEEYSWR
+116 GVTTSYRWR
-126 EVWTFEYLPSNHS
+126 ELWALEYLPSNHG
-139 SDATTLIKIDWVF
+139 SDATTRIKIDWVF

-165 FDAIAGERVHGT
+165 FDAIAGERAKGT

-183 NQISRAQMLLAKY
+183 NQISRGQMLLAKY
-196 LGAFFTLMVPLTIGI
+196 LGTFFTLMVPLAIGI

-222 NIPFGSGASLP
+222 NIPFDSGSPLP
-233 SNGWGPWFRIF
+233 SNGWGPRLRIL
-244 GMVGLFALHISIFIL
+244 GMVGLFTLHISIFIF

-268 SNAITSLV
+268 ANAITSLV

-314 TQLAS
+314 AQLAN
-319 IENEFRPTE
+319 IEDEFRPME
-328 LLEVTKLSEAPSPD
+328 LLKVTKLSEAPSPD
-342 NPSVT
+342 NPSAT

-352 YFTRRHETKTR
+352 YFTRRYETKTR
-363 IADEHVDQQLKQ
+363 IADEHVDQQFRQ
-375 VQLARELTQ
+375 VRLARGLTQ
-384 ISPIACFQYAMEG
+384 ISPIVCFQYAMEG

-405 YMNFVKQ
+405 YMDFVKQ
-412 VQRYRQTFIDFIK
+412 VRRYRQTFIDFIK
-425 TEDRGDPDSLH
+425 TEDREDPESLH
-436 IYPVREGLSQKPVDP
+436 IYPVREGLSQKSVNPDI
-451 NAVPR
+451 VPR
-456 FKEHISYQSVI
+456 FRERISHQSVI
-467 FPVGLLILFNV
+467 FPIGLLIVFNI
-478 LFFTAAQLSF
+478 LFFIAAQLSF